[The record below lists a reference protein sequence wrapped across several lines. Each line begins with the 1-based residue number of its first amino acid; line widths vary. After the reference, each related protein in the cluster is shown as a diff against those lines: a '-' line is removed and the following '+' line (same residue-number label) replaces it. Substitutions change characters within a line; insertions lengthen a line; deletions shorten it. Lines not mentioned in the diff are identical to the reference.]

1 MTSHAASQSPA
12 RSRGAA
18 GVWLGVLAVALV
30 AIATA
35 WVVLVKEPVAA
46 VEGLPY
52 ADVLAG
58 VEEAGLSLAGEGALL
73 AVWGGLATLG
83 AVAAATLVSLRRISA
98 AAGRRVILALLGANA
113 GALVLGGFSAS
124 MDVAD
129 AFGVAGGS
137 ATWWPLALLAVS
149 ALAVVALVVDVVRP
163 RGAAPAGT

>member
-1 MTSHAASQSPA
+1 
-12 RSRGAA
+12 
-18 GVWLGVLAVALV
+18 
-30 AIATA
+30 
-35 WVVLVKEPVAA
+35 
-46 VEGLPY
+46 
-52 ADVLAG
+52 
-58 VEEAGLSLAGEGALL
+58 
-73 AVWGGLATLG
+73 VWGGLATLCG
-83 AVAAATLVSLRRISA
+83 VAAATLVSLRRISA

-163 RGAAPAGT
+163 RGTAPAGT